1 MKKTGIFLPCF
12 EGERLKDFP
21 QALAPI
27 LDKENVLYYDGIYRD
42 GANIF
47 YLQAVPDRLLTMV
60 HTPEMIA
67 QVKRTGYFET
77 ALYSAGATV
86 QAVEEI
92 YRGHIDNAFAFT
104 GTGDHHAGRD
114 FFGGWCYFN
123 GAALAITALREKGWR
138 KFAIVDTDSHH
149 GDGTR
154 DIYQLDKDVL
164 HICFCFQEYSDEY
177 NNIDVCIPNTT
188 SDEYYQKRMSQILP
202 EAVKDFGPQI
212 IFWELGYD
220 ATRGDYG
227 DKGITRDCHLE
238 FCRIIKNS
246 ADETCQ
252 GKLIT
257 ILCGGS
263 RRDLATYI
271 IPRVITQLTEVDF
284 KL

>member
-1 MKKTGIFLPCF
+1 
-12 EGERLKDFP
+12 
-21 QALAPI
+21 
-27 LDKENVLYYDGIYRD
+27 
-42 GANIF
+42 
-47 YLQAVPDRLLTMV
+47 
-60 HTPEMIA
+60 
-67 QVKRTGYFET
+67 
-77 ALYSAGATV
+77 
-86 QAVEEI
+86 
-92 YRGHIDNAFAFT
+92 
-104 GTGDHHAGRD
+104 
-114 FFGGWCYFN
+114 
-123 GAALAITALREKGWR
+123 
-138 KFAIVDTDSHH
+138 
-149 GDGTR
+149 
-154 DIYQLDKDVL
+154 
-164 HICFCFQEYSDEY
+164 
-177 NNIDVCIPNTT
+177 
-188 SDEYYQKRMSQILP
+188 MSQILP